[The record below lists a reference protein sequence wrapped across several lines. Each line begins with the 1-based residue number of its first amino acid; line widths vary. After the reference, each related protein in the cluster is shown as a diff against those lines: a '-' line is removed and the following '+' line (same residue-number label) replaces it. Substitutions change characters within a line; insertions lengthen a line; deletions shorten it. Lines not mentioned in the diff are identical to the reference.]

1 MKITGGKSLVRKINP
16 KKKNKQ
22 NRIKAVPL
30 KDDEVITTADGRSFT
45 VAELKKSNSITPKG
59 DITWYIKWISSIIVL
74 VAVTVRAS
82 GVSELHWID
91 VVCSWVGAF
100 GWLIVGMMWR
110 DRSLI
115 LLNGVISAILFSGLI
130 KILFG

>member
-1 MKITGGKSLVRKINP
+1 M
-16 KKKNKQ
+16 
-22 NRIKAVPL
+22 PL

-91 VVCSWVGAF
+91 VVGH
-100 GWLIVGMMWR
+100 LT
-110 DRSLI
+110 
-115 LLNGVISAILFSGLI
+115 
-130 KILFG
+130 